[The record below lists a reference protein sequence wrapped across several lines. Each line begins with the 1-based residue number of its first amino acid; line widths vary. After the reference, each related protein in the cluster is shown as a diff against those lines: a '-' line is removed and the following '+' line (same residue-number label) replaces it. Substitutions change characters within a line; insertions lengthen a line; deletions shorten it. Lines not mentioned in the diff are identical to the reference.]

1 MMYLSYRDEPGVIG
15 IVGNT
20 LGSAGINVAQ
30 MSVGRSGD
38 RALMFLTVDQNI
50 PEEIVAK
57 VAKDVG
63 TDDIKFLDLVE

>member
-1 MMYLSYRDEPGVIG
+1 MMFLEYKDAPGVIG

-38 RALMFLTVDQNI
+38 RALMFLTVDQPI
-50 PEEIVAK
+50 PDELVQKISA
-57 VAKDVG
+57 DVG
-63 TDDIKFLDLVE
+63 SKEIKFLDLVA